1 MSAYELLIDV
11 ELNEEAV
18 KCLAISGRQTD
29 AIKSAQ
35 EVIEKLEKS
44 NRRDTLQ
51 YANMLCILGDVKRDV
66 AMDQK
71 AWDVS
76 HQKCARAMRSLARD
90 HFYKYNY

>member
-44 NRRDTLQ
+44 NRRDTL
-51 YANMLCILGDVKRDV
+51 
-66 AMDQK
+66 
-71 AWDVS
+71 
-76 HQKCARAMRSLARD
+76 
-90 HFYKYNY
+90 